1 MKTSRTSAPSGP
13 QYAECSTPPGRTYA
27 SSGPSSYGA
36 VDDERLHPL
45 EHDPEL
51 LVRMAV
57 ERHGRARL
65 EADEVQHRGVAEQRL
80 PAHAGGELE
89 CAMASSRTNWAIC
102 GAPSLDYRCVAVMIV
117 EQRDY
122 HVYTGKLPELVRL
135 YETEGI
141 PIQQEILGG
150 LVGAFTT
157 DVGALSTY
165 TTLWR
170 YDSFA
175 EREERRAR
183 LQADERWK
191 DVPRQ
196 GPAAHPHAAEPDP
209 RPDVVLAAAVMG
221 ALDGKV
227 AIVTGGAQGIGA
239 AIAAGLAAEGATRR
253 RRRPRTRRERRRSEA
268 PTSTSDEE
276 DVARM
281 VEETLAR
288 HGRIDILVNN
298 AGLYASLEMRAFT
311 EIPLE
316 EWNRVMEVNVA
327 SMFLTCRAVVP
338 VMREQGGGKIVNI
351 SSGTPFRGVPF
362 LLHYVTSKGAIVA
375 LTRAL
380 AKELGKDSIHVN
392 CVAPGFTMSDGVKS
406 HPEVIEKLRDVSVA
420 SRTIQRDQVPEDVV
434 GAVVFLC
441 TPAADFITGQTM
453 VIDGGQYFH

>member
-1 MKTSRTSAPSGP
+1 
-13 QYAECSTPPGRTYA
+13 
-27 SSGPSSYGA
+27 
-36 VDDERLHPL
+36 
-45 EHDPEL
+45 
-51 LVRMAV
+51 
-57 ERHGRARL
+57 
-65 EADEVQHRGVAEQRL
+65 
-80 PAHAGGELE
+80 
-89 CAMASSRTNWAIC
+89 
-102 GAPSLDYRCVAVMIV
+102 
-117 EQRDY
+117 
-122 HVYTGKLPELVRL
+122 
-135 YETEGI
+135 
-141 PIQQEILGG
+141 
-150 LVGAFTT
+150 
-157 DVGALSTY
+157 
-165 TTLWR
+165 
-170 YDSFA
+170 
-175 EREERRAR
+175 
-183 LQADERWK
+183 
-191 DVPRQ
+191 
-196 GPAAHPHAAEPDP
+196 
-209 RPDVVLAAAVMG
+209 MG

-239 AIAAGLAAEGATRR
+239 AITAGLRAEGATVVVADLSPPEGGIR
-253 RRRPRTRRERRRSEA
+253 A
-268 PTSTSDEE
+268 
-276 DVARM
+276 DVASETDVAAM

-288 HGRIDILVNN
+288 HGRIDVLVNN

-441 TPAADFITGQTM
+441 TQAADFITGQTM